1 MDDIIIVRYDH
12 FGVTNLEDYLQQN
25 FEIKDFGSFKYF
37 IGLEILLNTTWYYFS
52 HAKYAFNLLSHASLP
67 NNMIPH

>member
-37 IGLEILLNTTWYYFS
+37 IGFEILLNTT
-52 HAKYAFNLLSHASLP
+52 
-67 NNMIPH
+67 